1 MERIAS
7 NDVNFSILEPIH
19 LVSETQE
26 PGLLNLLQS
35 AEQIQT
41 SIVIL
46 YPISF
51 YYIMKY

>member
-1 MERIAS
+1 MIPI
-7 NDVNFSILEPIH
+7 FSILELIH

-41 SIVIL
+41 SIVNL

-51 YYIMKY
+51 DYIMKY